1 MGLHEVE
8 VKGVL
13 LSCFSSV
20 QLCVTLWTTA
30 CQAPLFTGFSR
41 QEYWSGLPCPP
52 PGDLPNPG
60 IEPASL
66 MSPAL
71 AGEFFTTSTT
81 WRAHMEILNRAGGVR
96 FPKAMKE
103 TEESR
108 GPSSKTEES
117 VQCPPL
123 QNLRIF
129 RNQNLPHCLR
139 DFYNINYG
147 LD

>member
-1 MGLHEVE
+1 MPDSLQPYGLQPFRFLCPLDSPG
-8 VKGVL
+8 KNTGVH
-13 LSCFSSV
+13 CHAF
-20 QLCVTLWTTA
+20 
-30 CQAPLFTGFSR
+30 PMGFS
-41 QEYWSGLPCPP
+41 Q
-52 PGDLPNPG
+52 PG
-60 IEPASL
+60 IRPMPL
-66 MSPAL
+66 TYPAL

>member
-1 MGLHEVE
+1 LTDNRKNFPGRE
-8 VKGVL
+8 G
-13 LSCFSSV
+13 SQRRFICRQNFNY
-20 QLCVTLWTTA
+20 
-30 CQAPLFTGFSR
+30 QAVCIPMPLT
-41 QEYWSGLPCPP
+41 Y
-52 PGDLPNPG
+52 
-60 IEPASL
+60 
-66 MSPAL
+66 PAL